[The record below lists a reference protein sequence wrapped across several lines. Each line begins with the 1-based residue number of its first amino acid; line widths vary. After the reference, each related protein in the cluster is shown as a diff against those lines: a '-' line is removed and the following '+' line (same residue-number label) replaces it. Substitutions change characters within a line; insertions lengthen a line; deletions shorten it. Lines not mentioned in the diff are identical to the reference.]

1 MDAVKQSMEAL
12 ASDGAIFI
20 GYNVRYGAAY
30 GALKTIPEDQR
41 LETPLAENLMLGLG
55 MGMSLE
61 GFRPVV
67 FFERHEF
74 MLNAFDAMVN
84 TLDVIETISGGGFRM
99 PVIIKAVAGSVKPFY
114 AGPTHTGNLASAVRG
129 FVHFP
134 VYEPQTGPEVLEA
147 YRLARE
153 AKGPVLVSE
162 MKERY

>member
-1 MDAVKQSMEAL
+1 MEAL
-12 ASDGAIFI
+12 AKDGDIFI

-30 GALKTIPEDQR
+30 GSLKAIPEDQR
-41 LETPLAENLMLGLG
+41 MATPLAENLMLGLA

-84 TLDVIETISGGGFRM
+84 TLDVIETISDGEFRM

-114 AGPTHTGNLASAVRG
+114 AGYTHTGNLASAVRG

-134 VYEPQTGPEVLEA
+134 VYEPQTGTEVLEA
-147 YRLARE
+147 YYQASRA
-153 AKGPVLVSE
+153 AGPVMVSE
-162 MKERY
+162 KKELY